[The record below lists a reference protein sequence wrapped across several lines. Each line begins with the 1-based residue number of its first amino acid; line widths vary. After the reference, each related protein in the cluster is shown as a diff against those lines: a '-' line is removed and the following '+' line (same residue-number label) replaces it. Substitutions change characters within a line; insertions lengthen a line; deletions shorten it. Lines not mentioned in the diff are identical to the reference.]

1 LAPVGA
7 ADFSHR
13 GKEPEMKIAA
23 ATGALLAGLA
33 SGLCG
38 CGEPSPEPYIEQLK
52 STHSDEREEAAYDLL
67 RLGAAVVPRLLEE
80 VDSPSSQVRYIV
92 VQLLGRLRDQRAVPF
107 LVAALGDRSAAVAG
121 KAAWS
126 LAELRVPEALPALL
140 EMAGHGTTER
150 RRHALRAL
158 GFCHSYD
165 WEPVLSAAA
174 FEKVFAAM
182 GDTAPQVRIAALEG
196 IRQFGYRR
204 AAAEVVRM
212 SRDPSPEVRY
222 VAVQA
227 LGQIAAGVAPRA
239 EALAPKRRGEVIAA
253 LVAALDED
261 QYQSIR
267 TESIRA
273 LASSGDSGV
282 VAHLERA
289 RREGTK
295 EDGIEVKWAL
305 RRLLEAEEASG
316 L

>member
-1 LAPVGA
+1 
-7 ADFSHR
+7 
-13 GKEPEMKIAA
+13 MKIAA

-80 VDSPSSQVRYIV
+80 VDSPSSRVRYIV
-92 VQLLGRLRDQRAVPF
+92 VQLLGRLRDQRAVPV
-107 LVAALGDRSAAVAG
+107 LVAALDDRSAAVAG

-126 LAELRVPEALPALL
+126 LAELRSPEALPALL
-140 EMAGHGTTER
+140 DMAGHPTAER
-150 RRHALRAL
+150 RREAVRAL

-165 WEPVLSAAA
+165 WEPVLSAGAL
-174 FEKVFAAM
+174 EKVFAALA
-182 GDTAPQVRIAALEG
+182 DSVPEVRIAALQSM
-196 IRQFGYRR
+196 RQFSYRR

-212 SRDPSPEVRY
+212 SRDPAPEVRY

-227 LGQIAAGVAPRA
+227 LGQIVAGVAPGA
-239 EALAPKRRGEVIAA
+239 EVLSPGRRKEIIAA